1 MDRSKAFSTEFKS
14 AFAVAN
20 RVLEVATLSIV
31 SKVSSNNNVLEAHH
45 SAWNQVERMPGEAL
59 RIRGV

>member
-1 MDRSKAFSTEFKS
+1 MDRNKALLSLKS
-14 AFAVAN
+14 DDALAN
-20 RVLEVATLSIV
+20 RLLEVATLSIV
-31 SKVSSNNNVLEAHH
+31 SKVNSNNNVPEAHN